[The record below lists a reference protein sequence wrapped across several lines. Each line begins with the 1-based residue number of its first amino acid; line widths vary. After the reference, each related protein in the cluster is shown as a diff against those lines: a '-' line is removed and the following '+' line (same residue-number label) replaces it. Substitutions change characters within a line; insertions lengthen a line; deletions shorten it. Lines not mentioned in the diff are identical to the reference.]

1 MFDVYLKD
9 AHEIYMQA
17 LSQIEGDAS
26 KRLYRASI
34 FTSISAVESYISYVS
49 SSFVEAKTFDPYEEA
64 FLADKKISFKKGRVV
79 LATEFYYLEHKIK
92 FLLSKFNPK
101 FDFKNV
107 YWQQFMEVK
116 EFRNKLV
123 HPKEDED
130 IYSKEKYKVMAKD
143 GLSGIV
149 NIINEVN
156 KAIYKKPIRKQLLDL
171 IPSA

>member
-17 LSQIEGDAS
+17 LSQEDDAS

-49 SSFVEAKTFDPYEEA
+49 SSFVEAKSFNPYEEA
-64 FLADKKISFKKGRVV
+64 FLADKKIAFQKNQVV
-79 LATEFYYLEHKIK
+79 LTTEFYYLEHKIK

-107 YWQQFMEVK
+107 YWQQFMDVK
-116 EFRNKLV
+116 GFRNKLV

-130 IYSKEKYKVMAKD
+130 IYSEEEYKAMAKD
-143 GLSGIV
+143 GLSGII

-156 KAIYKKPIRKQLLDL
+156 KAIYRKPIRRQLLDL
-171 IPSA
+171 IPST